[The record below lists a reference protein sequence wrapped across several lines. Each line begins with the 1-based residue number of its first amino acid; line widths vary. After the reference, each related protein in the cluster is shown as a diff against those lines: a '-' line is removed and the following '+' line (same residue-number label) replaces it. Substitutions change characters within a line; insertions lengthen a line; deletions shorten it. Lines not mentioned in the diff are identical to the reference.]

1 MTLHFRIFH
10 PVKRKGRNLTF
21 SEKLSYWSLGV
32 SLFIGLF
39 CLALEKTLL
48 IKTNDFLVVLLL
60 LGFLGHFL
68 SFIIRI
74 GEHENVNGYFDG
86 NIIFKDEYLEIKNQ
100 HYLYN
105 KISNLK
111 FSISDYYG
119 KPTNN
124 YRYGPMYKNG
134 ISNYISFTIDGED
147 KFFNFELNS
156 EFLIDKLYYHLIDI
170 ICLEKTN
177 YQRSY
182 LDLIP
187 NDFRG
192 YSVFK
197 SFIIKLIQEKKLEC
211 REGLLIH
218 GYDSDQEA
226 KELREKYCN

>member
-1 MTLHFRIFH
+1 MTLHFRIFK
-10 PVKRKGRNLTF
+10 PLKRKRRNLTF
-21 SEKLSYWSLGV
+21 SEKLSNWGLWV
-32 SLFIGLF
+32 SLSIILI
-39 CLALEKTLL
+39 CLAFEKLFSIDVYYL
-48 IKTNDFLVVLLL
+48 IWIALV
-60 LGFLGHFL
+60 GFLAHIMSMFV
-68 SFIIRI
+68 RI
-74 GEHENVNGYFDG
+74 GEHEKVNGYFDG
-86 NIIFKDEYLEIKNQ
+86 NIIFKEEYIEIYDQ
-100 HYLYN
+100 HYSYD

-111 FSISDYYG
+111 FSIGDYYG

-156 EFLIDKLYYHLIDI
+156 EFLVDKLYYHLIDV
-170 ICLEKTN
+170 ICFEKTN

-187 NDFRG
+187 NDFRD

-197 SFIIKLIQEKKLEC
+197 TFIIKLIEGKKLNC

-218 GYDSDQEA
+218 GYSSDKEA
-226 KELREKYCN
+226 KELREKYCD